1 MYFNILTLFP
11 EMFNGPL
18 NESMIGR
25 AQDNNLLDIN
35 IVNIREYASGKHQI
49 TDDAPYGGGAGMVM
63 KVEPVYKA
71 WEDNCKGQKD
81 SSPVILMSPQGKKL
95 NQEIVKDL
103 SNRNGLTVICGH
115 YEGFDERIR
124 QSIVTD
130 EISIGD
136 YVLTGGELAAMV
148 LIDAVA
154 RMIPG
159 VLGDENS
166 AVNDSFYNGLLDYPH
181 YTRPRSF
188 IGMEVPKVLLS
199 GNHAEIEKWRQKESL
214 KRTLLRRPDLL
225 EIKTLRDEEVELLED
240 IKKDL
245 KVKKDEQV

>member
-25 AQDNNLLDIN
+25 AQDNNLLEIN
-35 IVNIREYASGKHQI
+35 IINIRDYASGKHQV

-63 KVEPVYKA
+63 KVGPVYKA
-71 WEDNCKGQKD
+71 WEENCRNRKDN
-81 SSPVILMSPQGKKL
+81 SSVILMSPQGRKL

-103 SNRNGLTVICGH
+103 STQDGLTVICGH
-115 YEGFDERIR
+115 YEGFDDRIR
-124 QSIVTD
+124 SSIVTD

-166 AVNDSFYNGLLDYPH
+166 IINDSFYNGLLDYPH

-188 IGMEVPKVLLS
+188 KGMEVPEALLS
-199 GNHAEIEKWRQKESL
+199 GNHAEINKWRQKESL

-225 EIKTLRDEEVELLED
+225 ETRALTAEEIELLED
-240 IKKDL
+240 IKMDL
-245 KVKKDEQV
+245 KVEKDEQA

>member
-25 AQDNNLLDIN
+25 AQENDLLDIN
-35 IVNIREYASGKHQI
+35 IINIRDYASGKHQV

-71 WEDNCKGQKD
+71 WEDKCRNEKD
-81 SSPVILMSPQGKKL
+81 SSPVILMSPQGRKL

-103 SNRNGLTVICGH
+103 STQEGLTVICGH
-115 YEGFDERIR
+115 YEGFDDRIR
-124 QSIVTD
+124 SSIVTD

-166 AVNDSFYNGLLDYPH
+166 VINDSFYNGLLDYPH

-188 IGMEVPKVLLS
+188 KGMEVPEVLLS
-199 GNHAEIEKWRQKESL
+199 GNHAEIDKWRQQESL

-225 EIKTLRDEEVELLED
+225 EMKTLTDEEIELLED

-245 KVKKDEQV
+245 KVKKR

>member
-25 AQDNNLLDIN
+25 AQENDLLDIN
-35 IVNIREYASGKHQI
+35 IINIRDYASGKHQV

-71 WEDNCKGQKD
+71 WEDKCRNEKD
-81 SSPVILMSPQGKKL
+81 SSPVILMSPQGRKL

-103 SNRNGLTVICGH
+103 SAQEGLTVICGH
-115 YEGFDERIR
+115 YEGFDDRIR
-124 QSIVTD
+124 SSIVTD

-166 AVNDSFYNGLLDYPH
+166 VINDSFYNGLLDYPH

-188 IGMEVPKVLLS
+188 KGMEVPEVLLS
-199 GNHAEIEKWRQKESL
+199 GNHAEIDKWRQQESL
-214 KRTLLRRPDLL
+214 KRTLLRRPDLM
-225 EIKTLRDEEVELLED
+225 EVKTLTAEEIELLED

-245 KVKKDEQV
+245 KVKKR

>member
-25 AQDNNLLDIN
+25 AQENDLLDIN
-35 IVNIREYASGKHQI
+35 IINIRDYASGKHQV

-71 WEDNCKGQKD
+71 WEDKCRNEKD
-81 SSPVILMSPQGKKL
+81 SSPVILMSPQGRKL

-103 SNRNGLTVICGH
+103 SAQEGLTVICGH
-115 YEGFDERIR
+115 YEGFDDRIR
-124 QSIVTD
+124 SSIVTD

-166 AVNDSFYNGLLDYPH
+166 VINDSFYNGLLDYPH

-188 IGMEVPKVLLS
+188 KGMEVPEVLLS
-199 GNHAEIEKWRQKESL
+199 GNHAEIDKWRQQESL

-225 EIKTLRDEEVELLED
+225 EMKTLTDEEIELLED

-245 KVKKDEQV
+245 KVKKR